1 MRCLSLLRQDGDAAK
16 YIKEIHRFPLL
27 SREEEFTLAKD
38 WASNKN
44 KASMEKLVKG
54 HLRLVVQIAKGYSG
68 YGISINEL
76 IAEGNIGILQA
87 INHYDPELGFRLS
100 TYSAWWIKARMQ
112 DYIFNTKSLVKLGA
126 GKAHRKLFFCLNKI
140 KKALGI
146 DKVSEENVERI
157 SEQMNIKKE
166 LIIDADSRL
175 SSTDFSINAKV
186 GSDEN
191 ASTWE
196 EFIVDEE
203 AGIEEAALERQEM
216 EYRKKIFNDGLAL
229 LSERDQKI
237 IYLYRLADEP
247 LTLGEIGKIFGI
259 SKERVRQLDERAMAQ
274 LREYIA
280 SKTNVKY

>member
-1 MRCLSLLRQDGDAAK
+1 
-16 YIKEIHRFPLL
+16 
-27 SREEEFTLAKD
+27 
-38 WASNKN
+38 
-44 KASMEKLVKG
+44 
-54 HLRLVVQIAKGYSG
+54 
-68 YGISINEL
+68 
-76 IAEGNIGILQA
+76 
-87 INHYDPELGFRLS
+87 
-100 TYSAWWIKARMQ
+100 MQ

-146 DKVSEENVERI
+146 EKVSEENVERI

-186 GSDEN
+186 GGDEN

-203 AGIEEAALERQEM
+203 AGVEEAALERQEM